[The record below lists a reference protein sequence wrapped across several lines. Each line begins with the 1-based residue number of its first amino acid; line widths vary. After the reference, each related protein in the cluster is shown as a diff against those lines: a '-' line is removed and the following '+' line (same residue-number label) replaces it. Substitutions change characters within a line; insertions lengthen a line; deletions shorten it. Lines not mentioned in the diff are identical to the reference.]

1 MKKKLLT
8 GLFALL
14 TVGMCNEV
22 CAQTWDFTN
31 FSEETLAGLQNDY
44 DNGGCWNQANETRYT
59 LQCEQQTLTYCG
71 TDGTDKPI
79 KETEGL
85 LFTGGGSG
93 YLYFDYGGSKSC
105 IKFNKTDLTVTIPEL
120 SNGTLITIVTKTGNS
135 SSERGII
142 CVSNNTVRL
151 SGAEVSLEENAN
163 VFMVTCAEGETANVT
178 FQPYIGGINIYSITC
193 APSGSNVLANLT
205 NFIQNP
211 DATAETGWVIDKGT
225 GNTNTASG
233 QHYSGDSNA
242 RYFDSWN
249 PTTGALNYNA
259 TQTIKGLP
267 NGTYTLK
274 FAGRNSGTKG
284 AFVYTVTGNDTV
296 WVEMSANAIV
306 SVDENGDSIISYI
319 GDQGGNIWENAAEG
333 SAKKVVNDGKGYG
346 WNIYETPTFKVT
358 DNTLT
363 IGITTDS
370 LVSGV
375 SFNGNWFSAVDFE
388 LYGSVPVTEDLLEE
402 LSNKQL
408 RNIITTHSD
417 VELNFIND
425 KTYPWAIGNGYVEN
439 GNKGIRYS
447 SSAISFTYNSD
458 CMTEVKL
465 DWASISS
472 SHPGLSLY
480 VDGVLKSTKS
490 GDSNYTTPRVYLNPG
505 EHIITVRDSIGNTTY
520 SESWSRI
527 KNLRIKEIQPLE
539 TTVLTE
545 NSDAITFENNGAYPW
560 TIEDGYIQNSNYGYT
575 NTTSKF
581 STTFMIEKPSK
592 FSYEVSIS
600 YPTYSEGVNK
610 FTMKVNG
617 ERYYNYSSPSSSSNA
632 TTDWMK
638 KNVLLEPGKY
648 SIEFLD
654 SVCSSNENNKS
665 RIRNIELSSNWIEV
679 ELASAGTLGV
689 EVLYKVNVLTDVELL
704 KVKGI
709 LNATD
714 WTNIKQ
720 MTNLLGLDLSEAQF
734 NAVPSYAFDGLS
746 QLSNVKLPDG
756 MTSIGEYAFRG
767 TQIWN
772 IDIPS
777 TVTSISQ
784 YAFANTRLRS
794 IDFPENSQLKTIGY
808 RAFYQCTSLKE
819 FIMPNTV
826 TTLQRSDNSS
836 DIGEACSTFEGC
848 TSLKKL
854 YFSDALNVLNNR
866 VCYNCTKLSEL
877 HLPANLKYIYDYAFY
892 NNSSLVK
899 IDIPETLASIGYYA
913 FYNCALD
920 SVKLPVKLSSLE
932 VYAFRNCDKL
942 KYIELPSYIGSYD
955 DNFYDCDAIQKIVS
969 RSATPPSIS
978 SDPFREGPSKSVI
991 TLVVPSFA
999 VVNYKL
1005 DTYWYQFGSIVE
1017 GDDIDYWKITSDL
1030 SLTNN
1035 RRMNG
1040 KPDVDLYYGGRF
1052 TVGGNAP
1059 MEVGQLNYYVNE
1071 SNPGRLLNSC
1081 TDFTADSINT
1091 YYSVAANKWYFFT
1104 PIHDVDLSKV
1114 THSANASFVFR
1125 YYNGESR
1132 ATNGSGNSWR
1142 NVDTGKLLAG
1152 QGYIFQCNASGTVT
1166 MPADI
1171 TEHVKMF
1178 NTEDVTLS
1186 LAAYE
1191 AAASANQSW
1200 NYVGNPY
1207 PCYYD
1212 IYYMDFTAPVTV
1224 WTGSTYKAYSIVDD
1238 NFILRPMQSF
1248 FVQKPDA
1255 VDNIIFHKEGRQLSS
1270 SVERATYAMAY
1281 SRSAATRHF
1290 FELQIMD
1297 DEQMD
1302 ETRVVVNNQSSLGY
1316 EIACDASK
1324 FMSFEH
1330 TVPQILTLDTEG
1342 IGYAINER
1350 PLDNGT
1356 VKVGYYAGE
1365 SGFLTISAIRADG
1378 DIILHDHLL
1387 NKTANLAE
1395 QDYTF
1400 HTDATEG
1407 TNTGRFTLTLNVKES
1422 GATDVDVLETKVKVS
1437 VAGQNGS
1444 LSVTATEGATI
1455 SIFATDGRLVYSGKA
1470 TGVVTE
1476 IALSPG
1482 MYVVKVNETTLKA
1495 VVY

>member
-1 MKKKLLT
+1 MKNRLL
-8 GLFALL
+8 LSAFALL
-14 TVGMCNEV
+14 AIGMCNEAY
-22 CAQTWDFTN
+22 AQTWDFTN

-44 DNGGCWNQANETRYT
+44 NNGGCWSQTNETRYT
-59 LQCEQQTLTYCG
+59 LQCEQQTLTYNANG
-71 TDGTDKPI
+71 TDEPI

-85 LFTGGGSG
+85 LFTGSGSG
-93 YLYFDYGGSKSC
+93 YLYFDYGGTKSC
-105 IKFNKTDLTVTIPEL
+105 IKFNKTDLAVTIPGL
-120 SNGTLITIVTKTGNS
+120 TDGTVITIVTKTGNS
-135 SSERGII
+135 SSERGIV
-142 CVSNNTVRL
+142 CTTNNAVRIG
-151 SGAEVSLEENAN
+151 GAEVSLEEITN
-163 VFMVTCAEGETANVT
+163 VFVVTCSEGITTDVT
-178 FQPYIGGINIYSITC
+178 FQPQVGGINIYSIES
-193 APSGSNVLANLT
+193 AQSGSEALTNLT
-205 NFIQNP
+205 SFIQNP
-211 DATAETGWVIDKGT
+211 NAAAETGWTIDKGT

-233 QHYSGDSNA
+233 QHYSGDADA

-249 PTTGALNYNA
+249 PTVGALNYNA
-259 TQTIKGLP
+259 TQTVTNLP

-284 AFVYTVTGNDTV
+284 AFVYVVTGSDTL
-296 WVEMSANAIV
+296 WVEMKANAIA

-319 GDQGGNIWENAAEG
+319 GDQGGCIWENAAEG
-333 SAKKVVNDGKGYG
+333 SAEKSVNDGNGYG
-346 WNIYETPTFKVT
+346 WNWYETPEFEIT
-358 DNTLT
+358 DNTMT

-375 SFNGNWFSAVDFE
+375 PFDGNWFSAVDFE
-388 LYGSVPVTEDLLEE
+388 LYGSVSVTEELLDE
-402 LSNKQL
+402 LSTNAL
-408 RNIITTHSD
+408 RSYLLAYSD
-417 VELNFIND
+417 VEVNLIND
-425 KTYPWAIGNGYVEN
+425 KTYPWNVGNGYVEN

-465 DWASISS
+465 DWASNNYQN
-472 SHPGLSLY
+472 HPGLSLY
-480 VDGVLKSTKS
+480 VDGVKKSSTTNS
-490 GDSNYTTPRVYLNPG
+490 SYTTPRIYVDAG
-505 EHIITVRDSIGNTTY
+505 EHIITVRDSIGNSTY
-520 SESWSRI
+520 SENWSRI
-527 KNLRIKEIQPLE
+527 KNLRIKEIKPLE
-539 TTVLTE
+539 TVVLTE

-560 TIEDGYIQNSNYGYT
+560 TIEDGYIQNSNYGKSY
-575 NTTSKF
+575 SASVF
-581 STTFMIEKPSK
+581 STTFSIDKLSK
-592 FSYEVSIS
+592 FSFDQWVNRYDEYASNASS
-600 YPTYSEGVNK
+600 YHTLRMYI
-610 FTMKVNG
+610 NG
-617 ERYYNYSSPSSSSNA
+617 ESYYGQYYTSGW
-632 TTDWMK
+632 TTK
-638 KNVLLEPGKY
+638 SVALEPGEYTIVFKDTIY
-648 SIEFLD
+648 
-654 SVCSSNENNKS
+654 NTTTPYYS
-665 RIRNIELSSNWIEV
+665 RIKNIELSSDWVEV

-689 EVLYKVNVLTDVELL
+689 EVLYKVDVLADVELL
-704 KVKGI
+704 KVKGT

-720 MTNLLGLDLSEAQF
+720 MKNLLALDLSEAQF
-734 NAVPSYAFDGLS
+734 DAVPGYAFDGLS
-746 QLSNVKLPDG
+746 RLSNVKLPEG
-756 MTSIGEYAFRG
+756 MTSIGEYAFQS

-777 TVTSISQ
+777 TVTSIGQ

-808 RAFYQCTSLKE
+808 RAFYECTSLKE

-826 TTLQRSDNSS
+826 TTLQEYYNSYYGTYNGSD
-836 DIGEACSTFEGC
+836 TFRGC
-848 TSLKKL
+848 TSLNKL
-854 YFSDALNVLNNR
+854 HFSDALSVLSKY
-866 VCYNCTKLSEL
+866 VCYGCTRLAEV
-877 HLPANLKYIYDYAFY
+877 HLPVNLKNIYDDAFY

-899 IDIPETLASIGYYA
+899 IDFPESLTSISSYA
-913 FYNCALD
+913 FHSCALD
-920 SVKLPVKLSSLE
+920 SVQLPVKLSSLGN
-932 VYAFRNCDKL
+932 YAFSDCSNL

-955 DNFYDCDAIQKIVS
+955 NNFYNCDAIQKIVS
-969 RSATPPSIS
+969 RSATPPAITN
-978 SDPFREGPSKSVI
+978 DPFSNGRAKSAI

-1059 MEVGQLNYYVNE
+1059 MEVKQLNYYVSE
-1071 SNPGRLLNSC
+1071 SNPGRLLNTC
-1081 TDFTADSINT
+1081 PDFTADSVNT
-1091 YYSVAANKWYFFT
+1091 YYSVSANKWYFFT
-1104 PIHDVDLSKV
+1104 PIHDVDLGKV

-1125 YYNGESR
+1125 YFNGESR
-1132 ATNGSGNSWR
+1132 AANGSGNSWR

-1166 MPADI
+1166 LPAGA

-1186 LAAYE
+1186 LTAYE

-1212 IYYMDFTAPVTV
+1212 VYYMDFTAPVTV

-1238 NFILRPMQSF
+1238 NLVLRPMQSF

-1270 SVERATYAMAY
+1270 SIERATYAMLY
-1281 SRSAATRHF
+1281 SRSVTTRHF
-1290 FELQIMD
+1290 FELQITD

-1302 ETRVVVNNQSSLGY
+1302 ETRVVVNNQSSLDY
-1316 EIACDASK
+1316 EISCDASK
-1324 FMSFEH
+1324 FMSFENS
-1330 TVPQILTLDTEG
+1330 VPQILTLDANG

-1350 PLDNGT
+1350 PLENGT
-1356 VKVGYYAGE
+1356 VRVGYYAGQ
-1365 SGFLTISAIRADG
+1365 SGFLTISAVRADG
-1378 DIILHDHLL
+1378 EIILHDHLL
-1387 NKTANLAE
+1387 DKTVNLAE

-1400 HTDATEG
+1400 YSDATEG
-1407 TNTGRFTLTLNVKES
+1407 TDTERFTLSLNVKDS
-1422 GATDVDVLETKVKVS
+1422 GATGIDDLEAEVKTAV
-1437 VAGQNGS
+1437 VGQNGT
-1444 LSVTATEGATI
+1444 LSVVAAEGTSI
-1455 SIFATDGRLVYSGKA
+1455 SIYAADGRLVYSGKA
-1470 TGVVTE
+1470 TGMVTE
-1476 IALSPG
+1476 VALSPG
-1482 MYVVKVNETTLKA
+1482 MYVVKANETTLKA